1 MDRATRLEVL
11 NDSDAQC
18 PCGAAL
24 PDDLAENEA
33 WFVDVVAGEAIVRCP
48 ECW

>member
-1 MDRATRLEVL
+1 MDRETRLEVV

-18 PCGAAL
+18 PCGAPV
-24 PDDLAENEA
+24 PDDLAENAA

-48 ECW
+48 ACW